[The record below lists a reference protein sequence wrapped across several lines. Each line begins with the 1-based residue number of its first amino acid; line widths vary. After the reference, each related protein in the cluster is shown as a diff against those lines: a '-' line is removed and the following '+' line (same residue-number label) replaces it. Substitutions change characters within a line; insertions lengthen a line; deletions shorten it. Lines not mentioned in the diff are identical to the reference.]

1 MTCLPSWTVLYPILY
16 LESSSCT
23 TQAGFRNED
32 AENKGGEEGVGANS
46 RLGAYSNKYGT
57 RYSQYNKTYLI
68 TLLVFA
74 CFVVIFPIYNDLSD
88 SLQPLACEPQTY
100 FRSSLLSL
108 RKINFQMR
116 DYTKLLLTAG
126 KRKPLIPT
134 AHHMISTRQFCSICI
149 AVDFNTSTTK
159 LWPIYACRDQ
169 AK

>member
-16 LESSSCT
+16 FESSSCT

-32 AENKGGEEGVGANS
+32 AENKGGGEEGVGANS

-134 AHHMISTRQFCSICI
+134 AHHMISTVLLNMYCCWLQYKYNKTLANLR
-149 AVDFNTSTTK
+149 
-159 LWPIYACRDQ
+159 LPWPS
-169 AK
+169 